1 MTAKGKYTKKKH
13 IQDISVSP
21 MSHAN
26 QCLQYL
32 KQISWLVSFFNSVL
46 FCSNRKRIANV
57 TYPPLMKSRNEAF
70 S

>member
-32 KQISWLVSFFNSVL
+32 KQISWLVSFFNSL
-46 FCSNRKRIANV
+46 FYSAAIGNGL
-57 TYPPLMKSRNEAF
+57 LMLHTLL
-70 S
+70 